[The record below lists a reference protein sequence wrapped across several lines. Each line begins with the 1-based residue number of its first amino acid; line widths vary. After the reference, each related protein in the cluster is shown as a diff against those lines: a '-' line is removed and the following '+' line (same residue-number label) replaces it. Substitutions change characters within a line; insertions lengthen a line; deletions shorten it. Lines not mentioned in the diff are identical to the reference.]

1 MNKGLFVILNG
12 TLITT
17 KSGKSFPLHSE
28 DWKFTTKWDKMIE
41 NARFANFTI
50 IIIDNQLS
58 VGEGL
63 VGEDQ
68 FVAKDLKICRIIE
81 KDLHL
86 PKNTLITT
94 YCYNED
100 NPFMVKPNPGML
112 YEMGLEYDIVLS
124 DSMLIGNSEQDERF
138 AKLAGIGT
146 YYTLDDVKQNYT

>member
-1 MNKGLFVILNG
+1 MNKALFIILDG

-28 DWKFTTKWDKMIE
+28 DWKFTTKWDKIIE
-41 NARFANFTI
+41 NAIAARFMI
-50 IIIDNQLS
+50 ILVDNQLS

-63 VGEDQ
+63 VTEEH

-94 YCYNED
+94 YCYNEN
-100 NPFMVKPNPGML
+100 NPFMVKPMPGML
-112 YEMGLEYDIVLS
+112 YEMGLEYDIILA
-124 DSMLIGNSEQDERF
+124 DSMLIGNSIDDEKF
-138 AKLAGIGT
+138 AHQSGIRT
-146 YYTLDDVKQNYT
+146 YYTLEDVKQNYT